1 MIFFVQLD
9 AITKTQNPDAAEEV
23 LRDITLE
30 LSQTLLND
38 ATKDGFGESKTFE
51 KNYSFNTASSDFR
64 DLESYMNKVSVLLR
78 SSFLIPLRL
87 TLGNVESMISSD
99 FKI

>member
-9 AITKTQNPDAAEEV
+9 AITKTQNPDATEEV

-30 LSQTLLND
+30 LLQTLLND

-64 DLESYMNKVSVLLR
+64 DLESYMDKVSVLLR
-78 SSFLIPLRL
+78 PSFLIPLRL
-87 TLGNVESMISSD
+87 TVRNIASL
-99 FKI
+99 